1 VRILPTDKQLDLD
14 ALVRGIN
21 ASAAEAEV
29 KVRGALLVG
38 RLAEQSAY
46 FFVLAGEYRGEI
58 ASFPRIL
65 GDELV
70 QQLLAAGL
78 S

>member
-1 VRILPTDKQLDLD
+1 MRILPTDKQLELD

-21 ASAAEAEV
+21 ATTAEAEI

-38 RLAEQSAY
+38 RCEQGGY
-46 FFVLAGEYRGEI
+46 FFVLAGEFQGEMV
-58 ASFPRIL
+58 SFPRIL

-70 QQLLAAGL
+70 DQLLAAGL

>member
-1 VRILPTDKQLDLD
+1 MRILPTDKQLDLE

-21 ASAAEAEV
+21 ATTTEAEV
-29 KVRGALLVG
+29 KIRGALLVG
-38 RLAEQSAY
+38 RCEQGGY
-46 FFVLAGEYRGEI
+46 FFVLSGEFQGEMV
-58 ASFPRIL
+58 SFPRIL
-65 GDELV
+65 GDALV